1 MVRDSTAQEVKM
13 TNQLL
18 GGNMELYIS
27 IALGIF
33 LGEIGKRVI
42 YQVEDWIWK
51 FKRRNNPIRLQELLS
66 NLDGK
71 EVL

>member
-33 LGEIGKRVI
+33 IGEIGKKVI
-42 YQVEDWIWK
+42 NLIEDWIWN
-51 FKRRNNPIRLQELLS
+51 FKRRNNPSRLEELLA

-71 EVL
+71 DDI